1 MISMLPATMNGTRTP
16 TTNSPFERAAA
27 ELLRSVMSGK
37 ANKAINCLKSPG
49 GKIATIKHAAWYEDT
64 ATLSTTLEGS
74 DGLSLYMHIDA
85 FGVWSGLPP
94 TCASRRSLLLS
105 GRNTSARM
113 LRTSMRTAI
122 DRIDSLLKSRAAAL
136 TPDRG
141 SAGTATSE
149 VKRPVGKFSAE
160 VVKLEQVHDDDV
172 VLAVVSVTSGAAL
185 KKLAKQPGQF
195 VVRIVEEGGT
205 K

>member
-1 MISMLPATMNGTRTP
+1 MNGTRTP

-64 ATLSTTLEGS
+64 ATLSATLEGS

-85 FGVWSGLPP
+85 FGIWSGLPSA
-94 TCASRRSLLLS
+94 CASRRSLLLS

-113 LRTSMRTAI
+113 MRTSMRTAI
-122 DRIDSLLKSRAAAL
+122 DRLDSLLKSRALAL
-136 TPDRG
+136 NEDRKASRNTRQTPG
-141 SAGTATSE
+141 AVE
-149 VKRPVGKFSAE
+149 QPVGKFSAE
-160 VVKLEQVHDDDV
+160 IVKLEHVRDEDV
-172 VLAVVSVTSGAAL
+172 VMAVVSVTSGAAL

-195 VVRIVEEGGT
+195 VVRIVKEGGT